1 MRGRGRQRGTG
12 WRRLLLVVLG
22 GVPVAVLAGC
32 AGPGG
37 EGLATAA
44 AMATARHTVP
54 TVVIA
59 TIGGGPDA
67 AITGSVPSPAM
78 AASPI
83 AAASSASAVS
93 PAPAT
98 SGSPTVT
105 RAVAVVTGTP
115 GTPVTLSGSATA
127 NIAPRTVTVGS
138 ATMGAA
144 TGTTTRV
151 AGTATTGT
159 AVGTRTG
166 SAVATIPA
174 AAQIPAPPEAIP
186 YMPGQSPIL
195 DVLVQAVNDTTKQH
209 TTGIAV
215 TDYRTHRS
223 TAMSADVLAFYRE
236 EMTRRGWA
244 EEQADTTRQGFTSL
258 LFSRDNRTTGGLIFI
273 VDAAQVG
280 QRGTLVITTLAK
292 PM

>member
-67 AITGSVPSPAM
+67 AITGGVPSPAM

-138 ATMGAA
+138 ATTGTA
-144 TGTTTRV
+144 TGSTTTRT
-151 AGTATTGT
+151 AGTAT
-159 AVGTRTG
+159 GTRT
-166 SAVATIPA
+166 SAAVAVAATVPA
-174 AAQIPAPPEAIP
+174 SAQIPAPPEAIA

-223 TAMSADVLAFYRE
+223 SAMSAEVLDFYRA

-258 LFSRDNRTTGGLIFI
+258 LFSRDNRMTGGLIYI
-273 VDAAQVG
+273 IDAAQVG

-292 PM
+292 PA